1 MMTYRAE
8 EKILKVSVIGE
19 ISYAD
24 TNIIECL
31 HTLKHNVRFR
41 KYVEFLLS
49 CQSQKRK
56 KENY

>member
-1 MMTYRAE
+1 MMTYGAE
-8 EKILKVSVIGE
+8 ERILKVSVIGE

-31 HTLKHNVRFR
+31 HTLKHNVRSR
-41 KYVEFLLS
+41 IYVEFLLS

-56 KENY
+56 K